1 MEAFDLYMIFLF
13 SIIVIAYISHS
24 PLFKLKSSK
33 LEEIAQKG
41 LIHYTT
47 KENAEKIIN
56 DGFLKGQKSDLIGP
70 ERFLGNLVWTYQYED
85 EFSVTERA
93 EYLSTRNKAK
103 KNKENFKVCLKLS
116 GFTENDLKRLRT
128 RKGVIRDNA
137 VVYYGSKL
145 QPQKIEM
152 INP

>member
-47 KENAEKIIN
+47 KENAERIIN
-56 DGFLKGQKSDLIGP
+56 DGFLKGEIWYGLINTKIS
-70 ERFLGNLVWTYQYED
+70 FLYLKELNIYQH
-85 EFSVTERA
+85 VT
-93 EYLSTRNKAK
+93 K
-103 KNKENFKVCLKLS
+103 
-116 GFTENDLKRLRT
+116 LKRT
-128 RKGVIRDNA
+128 K
-137 VVYYGSKL
+137 
-145 QPQKIEM
+145 KILKFV
-152 INP
+152 